1 MLAAQAN
8 QVAVVVEHGIR
19 VSELC
24 FCVDFGVARVQLQPR
39 GAGGETCVLASSPLH
54 GGACVIAAGGADVAQ
69 HVLGGDATRLFNVL
83 TPGVVNLQ
91 VVVVLDVV
99 EEDVGHAQLFTL
111 VDVGGALH
119 QV

>member
-8 QVAVVVEHGIR
+8 QVAVVVEHRILVG
-19 VSELC
+19 ELC
-24 FCVDFGVARVQLQPR
+24 LRVDFGVARVQLQPR
-39 GAGGETCVLASSPLH
+39 GAGGEACVLTGGPLH
-54 GGACVIAAGGADVAQ
+54 GGACVVAAGGTDVTQ
-69 HVLGGDATRLFNVL
+69 HVLGGDAARLFNVL
-83 TPGVVNLQ
+83 APGVVNLQ
-91 VVVVLDVV
+91 VVVVLHIV